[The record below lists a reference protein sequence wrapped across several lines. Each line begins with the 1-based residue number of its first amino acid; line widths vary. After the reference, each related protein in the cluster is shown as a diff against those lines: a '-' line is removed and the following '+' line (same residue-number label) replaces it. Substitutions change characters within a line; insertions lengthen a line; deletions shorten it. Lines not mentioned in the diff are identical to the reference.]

1 MSMAEREGAENV
13 AIDKRL
19 VLVKKTEH
27 AKCCKRAKVLI
38 SLSDGVLVGSCSKC
52 GRNVVRLNPRT
63 GNQEWLHG
71 ESPWTEKD
79 AEQ

>member
-1 MSMAEREGAENV
+1 MEN
-13 AIDKRL
+13 RL
-19 VLVKKTEH
+19 CLVKKNEH
-27 AKCCKRAKVLI
+27 VKCCKRAQVDM

-52 GRNVVRLNPRT
+52 GKNVVRLNPRT

-79 AEQ
+79 AAA